1 MQAQDRGEPD
11 HDMIS
16 AHGKRRVVI
25 AGVKGAAHGV
35 RQDTAEDDHAV
46 HRPVGHGHGR
56 EPAAEHTAKDTQGE
70 KQQEGHQGEHQP
82 GKAGPPMGAAA
93 LGREQADKHIAHR
106 HAAHAAQHMGAELA
120 APAGGEAVH
129 TVGAPGAGQ
138 IGKQGH
144 GQDNA
149 ENKMDPNGGGGG
161 VCDDFQGHTP
171 GLIRMG
177 GLQVRRDIV
186 PHPQGQNQ
194 KPQEGIA
201 GKEGPAAAQVAAQQ
215 GRVKEG
221 FCEQHRPHLLI
232 HR

>member
-1 MQAQDRGEPD
+1 
-11 HDMIS
+11 
-16 AHGKRRVVI
+16 
-25 AGVKGAAHGV
+25 
-35 RQDTAEDDHAV
+35 
-46 HRPVGHGHGR
+46 
-56 EPAAEHTAKDTQGE
+56 
-70 KQQEGHQGEHQP
+70 
-82 GKAGPPMGAAA
+82 MGAAA
-93 LGREQADKHIAHR
+93 LGREQADKHIAHC
-106 HAAHAAQHMGAELA
+106 HAAHAAQQMGAELA

-161 VCDDFQGHTP
+161 VSDDFQGHAP
-171 GLIRMG
+171 SHIRMG

-194 KPQEGIA
+194 EPQEGIA